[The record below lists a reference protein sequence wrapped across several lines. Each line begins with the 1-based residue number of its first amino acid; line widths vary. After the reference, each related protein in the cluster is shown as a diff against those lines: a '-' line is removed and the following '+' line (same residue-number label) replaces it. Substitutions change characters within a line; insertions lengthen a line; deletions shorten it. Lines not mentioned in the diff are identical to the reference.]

1 MTEIKQQEFL
11 SVPDAEHYH
20 SLYQSLNLSDDFL
33 FGKVMQDEGILQ
45 MFLEK
50 VLGFPIRKVVLVQPQ
65 KVLEIDPSAHG
76 IRLDV
81 YADDG
86 GNTRYCVEMQ
96 KSNQYNVPKRSR
108 YYLSVMDLDQLEK
121 GADYRNLKRSFVI
134 FICLF
139 QPFPV
144 PRQKYTF
151 ERRCIEEEGLSLEDE
166 SSVIVLTDAPDTGG
180 DRDIDAFFRYAASST
195 DEVAESSESDFIR
208 QIHQRVLEVKNNR
221 KLEVE
226 FVKLRE
232 LEREN
237 YEAGKAKG
245 IEEGIQSV
253 IRNMIALGMADD
265 EICRI
270 AGCTAEFAAAV
281 REEAEK

>member
-1 MTEIKQQEFL
+1 MTQIKQQTFA

-20 SLYQSLNLSDDFL
+20 NLYQSLNLSDDFL
-33 FGKVMQDEGILQ
+33 FGKVMQDEEILQ
-45 MFLEK
+45 MLLEK
-50 VLGFPIRKVVLVQPQ
+50 ILGFPIKKVVLIQPQ

-86 GNTRYCVEMQ
+86 ENTRYCVEMQ

-139 QPFPV
+139 QPFHV
-144 PRQKYTF
+144 KRQKFTF

-166 SSVIVLTDAPDTGG
+166 SSVIVLTDAPDSGG
-180 DRDIDAFFRYAASST
+180 DRDIDAFFRYVVSST
-195 DEVAESSESDFIR
+195 GEVAESSESDFVR
-208 QIHQRVLEVKNNR
+208 RIHQRVLEVKNNR
-221 KLEVE
+221 NLEVE

-237 YEAGKAKG
+237 YEAGRL
-245 IEEGIQSV
+245 EMQRTV
-253 IRNMIALGMADD
+253 VQNMIALGMEDD

-281 REEAEK
+281 RAEESGRRE